1 MQQGRVKWF
10 NAKGGYGFVTLLGAQ
25 PPHPRSENKQP
36 EGQVQQKGNLH
47 MGVVPRGEVFVHH
60 SGLKVGSE
68 QFRYL
73 VEGEYVEL
81 EVRETEGNGDNV
93 VPRRGLGAVPRYQG
107 VEVRGIG
114 GGKLMCET
122 RSESSEYKSSSRE
135 KVEVEEGEWKEP
147 RGSRGRGVSNRGVS
161 NRGVSERHRP
171 SAELE

>member
-10 NAKGGYGFVTLLGAQ
+10 NAKEGYGFVTLLGEEQQSGVPRVGADGG
-25 PPHPRSENKQP
+25 HPR
-36 EGQVQQKGNLH
+36 
-47 MGVVPRGEVFVHH
+47 REVFVHH

-81 EVRETEGNGDNV
+81 EVRETEGKGDNV
-93 VPRRGLGAVPRYQG
+93 VPRRGVGAVPRYQG

-114 GGKLMCET
+114 GGPLMCET
-122 RSESSEYKSSSRE
+122 RNESSASANEYKSNNRTRE
-135 KVEVEEGEWKEP
+135 GGQREGGQRGAP
-147 RGSRGRGVSNRGVS
+147 RGGSQ
-161 NRGVSERHRP
+161 RHRP

>member
-1 MQQGRVKWF
+1 MQRAQGRVKWF

-25 PPHPRSENKQP
+25 P
-36 EGQVQQKGNLH
+36 EG
-47 MGVVPRGEVFVHH
+47 VPRREVFVHH

-81 EVRETEGNGDNV
+81 EVRET
-93 VPRRGLGAVPRYQG
+93 GADGQVKQSGIVPRYQG

-114 GGKLMCET
+114 GGPLMCET
-122 RSESSEYKSSSRE
+122 RNESSASASEYKSNNRTRE
-135 KVEVEEGEWKEP
+135 GGQREG
-147 RGSRGRGVSNRGVS
+147 GQRGVSRGGS
-161 NRGVSERHRP
+161 QRHRP

>member
-1 MQQGRVKWF
+1 MQRAQGRVKWF

-25 PPHPRSENKQP
+25 PEGAPR
-36 EGQVQQKGNLH
+36 
-47 MGVVPRGEVFVHH
+47 REVFVHH

-81 EVRETEGNGDNV
+81 EVRETEGKGDKK
-93 VPRRGLGAVPRYQG
+93 YQG

-114 GGKLMCET
+114 GGPLMCET
-122 RSESSEYKSSSRE
+122 RNESSASASEYKLNNRTRE
-135 KVEVEEGEWKEP
+135 GGQ
-147 RGSRGRGVSNRGVS
+147 RGASRGG
-161 NRGVSERHRP
+161 SERHRP

>member
-1 MQQGRVKWF
+1 MKWF

-25 PPHPRSENKQP
+25 PRSENKQLDGVGAN
-36 EGQVQQKGNLH
+36 GQVQQSG
-47 MGVVPRGEVFVHH
+47 VPRVGADGGAPRREVFVHH

-81 EVRETEGNGDNV
+81 EVRETEGKGDNV

-114 GGKLMCET
+114 GGPLMCET
-122 RSESSEYKSSSRE
+122 RNESSASANEYKSNNRTRE
-135 KVEVEEGEWKEP
+135 GGQREGGQ
-147 RGSRGRGVSNRGVS
+147 RGAPRGVS
-161 NRGVSERHRP
+161 RGVSERHRP